1 MHQKN
6 MGTQVAALKHEFD
19 QTVRA
24 NGAKTRELDKTNEEN
39 KKSLTEQNQK
49 LAKLTVQMEKANNM
63 MDSVQ
68 ESSRMVRM
76 QEVKIIRMEGDV
88 ANLQTQIEE
97 VRELRILADT
107 AREHT
112 DDILQRLQ
120 MAESQVVDLVKQV
133 GEAEAQANAAHE
145 RIDHLTAELD
155 DERDERVRI
164 EDEHKA
170 SMDQLRNDLALLVN
184 ALGGRAQLH
193 IEAFSSISPPNN
205 SGALDVTDA
214 RIKKES
220 YCQESQYNIRKS
232 LLSHFGAYS

>member
-6 MGTQVAALKHEFD
+6 MGTQIAALKYEFD

-39 KKSLTEQNQK
+39 KKSLIEQNQK
-49 LAKLTVQMEKANNM
+49 LAKLTVQMEKSNTM

-76 QEVKIIRMEGDV
+76 QEVKIIKMEGDV
-88 ANLQTQIEE
+88 ADLQIQIEE

-145 RIDHLTAELD
+145 RIDHLKAELD

-184 ALGGRAQLH
+184 ALGGRTQLR

-205 SGALDVTDA
+205 SGALDVTEA
-214 RIKKES
+214 RIKKAR
-220 YCQESQYNIRKS
+220 YCQEFQYNIRKS
-232 LLSHFGAYS
+232 LLPHFGAYY